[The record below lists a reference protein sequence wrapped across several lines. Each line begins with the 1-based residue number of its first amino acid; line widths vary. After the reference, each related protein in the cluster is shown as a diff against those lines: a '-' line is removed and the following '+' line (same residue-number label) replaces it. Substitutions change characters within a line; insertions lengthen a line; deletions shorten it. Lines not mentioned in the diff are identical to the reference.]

1 VNVLSGIV
9 ASVVMV
15 LAFTLTGGSN
25 EKYFAAGL
33 GLAIS
38 TTFVSYTFTF
48 PALAVLRRK
57 FPQVERPYRVP
68 GGAFGVRLVAT
79 VTTAL
84 VVFTVVVLVWPGLGV
99 GWFGTGGNP
108 ADSLPSSFAGQRL
121 GYTLSQVV
129 PLAAIL
135 LLGVLSYACGTRT
148 RRAEREAG

>member
-1 VNVLSGIV
+1 
-9 ASVVMV
+9 
-15 LAFTLTGGSN
+15 LTGGSN

-68 GGAFGVRLVAT
+68 GGQFGVRLVAT

-135 LLGVLSYACGTRT
+135 LLGVLAYACGTRT